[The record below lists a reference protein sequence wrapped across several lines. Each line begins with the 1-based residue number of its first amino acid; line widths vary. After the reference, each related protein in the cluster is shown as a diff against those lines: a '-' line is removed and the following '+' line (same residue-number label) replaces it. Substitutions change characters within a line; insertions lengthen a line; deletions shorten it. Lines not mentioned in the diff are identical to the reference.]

1 MSKIIPGFPLLGFW
15 VDETK
20 SKAKKWSGEIFPR
33 PIFLLFLLPN
43 SVSTGAAGPHPA
55 GFLGHLIHRFQ
66 PGITL
71 FHFQQPVV
79 HATV

>member
-33 PIFLLFLLPN
+33 PIFLLFFYLTQSVPVLLAL
-43 SVSTGAAGPHPA
+43 TLPA
-55 GFLGHLIHRFQ
+55 FLG
-66 PGITL
+66 T
-71 FHFQQPVV
+71 
-79 HATV
+79 